1 MIKNNNISIKYNYKI
16 YMKIKKL
23 FNSFLLIILLIILF
37 IILLIILFI
46 IYAYNSGSCKI
57 NKKYICN
64 NNFCLYK
71 EFKISLNSTIKNDI
85 YKIISNKDLSKRVTI
100 KTYPENIFNCAL
112 PNKNGITISTG
123 SILKNSNNLIQFY
136 QYDLCKI
143 ISKLT
148 NLKLY
153 PTDLSYPTS
162 CALLIYE
169 NENDWINWHYD
180 YNYYNGRFFTVLIP
194 ITNNKTCTKFQFMD
208 DNNNIK
214 NIDLINKGL
223 CFEGNYL
230 YHRASKLCKNQ
241 RRIIL
246 SCQYVT
252 DNSMSFINNIR
263 IKLKDYAY
271 IGKIF

>member
-1 MIKNNNISIKYNYKI
+1 MKSFAGSRFLIKINDPYKNL
-16 YMKIKKL
+16 KI
-23 FNSFLLIILLIILF
+23 LIFTLAFILIF
-37 IILLIILFI
+37 IIFLF

-57 NKKYICN
+57 NKKYICDS
-64 NNFCLYK
+64 NFCLYK
-71 EFKISLNSTIKNDI
+71 EFKIILDKNIKNDI
-85 YKIISNKDLSKRVTI
+85 NKILLNKDLSKKVVI
-100 KTYPENIFNCAL
+100 KIYPENILNCAL
-112 PNKNGITISTG
+112 PNKSGITISTINILNNST
-123 SILKNSNNLIQFY
+123 SIINFY
-136 QYDLCKI
+136 QNDLCKI

-162 CALLIYE
+162 CALLIYNE
-169 NENDWINWHYD
+169 ENDWINWHYD

-194 ITNNKTCTKFQFMD
+194 ITHIETCTKFQFMD
-208 DNNNIK
+208 DNNKIR
-214 NIDLINKGL
+214 NIDLINKGF

-230 YHRASKLCKNQ
+230 YHRATKLCKNQ
-241 RRIIL
+241 KRVLL

-252 DNSMSFINNIR
+252 DNSMNLINKLR